1 MKEELLE
8 KRKKI
13 SVTEAG
19 VDWGAEKT
27 RGEGGLARAPGK
39 WTPRQVFHR

>member
-1 MKEELLE
+1 MLE

-19 VDWGAEKT
+19 VAWGAEKDL
-27 RGEGGLARAPGK
+27 RRRRPGQGSGE
-39 WTPRQVFHR
+39 VDS

>member
-1 MKEELLE
+1 VKEELLE

-19 VDWGAEKT
+19 VDWCAEKD
-27 RGEGGLARAPGK
+27 
-39 WTPRQVFHR
+39 PR

>member
-13 SVTEAG
+13 RVTEAG
-19 VDWGAEKT
+19 VDWGAEKNP
-27 RGEGGLARAPGK
+27 RWRRPGQ
-39 WTPRQVFHR
+39 RSREVDS